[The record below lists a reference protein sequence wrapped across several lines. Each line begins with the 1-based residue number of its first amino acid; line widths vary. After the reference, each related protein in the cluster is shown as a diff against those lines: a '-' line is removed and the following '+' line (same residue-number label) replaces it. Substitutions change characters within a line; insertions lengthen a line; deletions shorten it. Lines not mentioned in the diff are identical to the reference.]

1 MSQNWQP
8 SADIET
14 LKKRARILQ
23 NIRAFFV
30 EKNVLEIEVPTLTS
44 ASVTEVHIDS
54 IPVELF
60 SGQAYMQTSP
70 EYPMKRLLAAGMG
83 DCFYLGKVFRQ
94 GESGGRHNPEF
105 TMLEW
110 YRLGFGIEELSQEV
124 ISLVETLLDVPC
136 ETQELTY
143 AEAVSEYTGLGVFNS
158 SIQDIKSVLHK
169 YHIAIPDKIMDDH
182 DIYLDLLVST
192 LVFPKLRSLTPDK
205 KLITVINDYPISQAA
220 LAKIRM
226 DEKGRKVAA
235 RFEVFVDGMEIAN
248 GYHEIQDAELLK
260 KRFIRDNNRRKKL
273 GKTEMPI
280 DDYLLEAMH
289 SGLPDCSGVALGVDR
304 LMMLAMGKST
314 IQDVISFPL
323 EQC

>member
-1 MSQNWQP
+1 MSKNWQP

-23 NIRAFFV
+23 NIRAFFA

-60 SGQAYMQTSP
+60 SGQAYLHTSP
-70 EYPMKRLLAAGMG
+70 EYPMKRMLAAGLG
-83 DCFYLGKVFRQ
+83 DCYYLGKVFRQ
-94 GESGGRHNPEF
+94 GESGGQHNPEF

-110 YRLGFGIEELSQEV
+110 YRLGFNIEALSQEV
-124 ISLVETLLDVPC
+124 VSLVKTILDVPC
-136 ETQELTY
+136 ETLELSY
-143 AEAVSEYTGLGVFNS
+143 ADVVSEYTGLDVFNS
-158 SIQDIKSVLHK
+158 SVQDIKSVLHQH
-169 YHIAIPDKIMDDH
+169 HIVLPEKMMEDH

-192 LVFPKLRSLTPDK
+192 LVFPKLRSVTPDK

-220 LAKIRM
+220 LAKIRI

-235 RFEVFVDGMEIAN
+235 RFEVFIDGLEVAN
-248 GYHEIQDAELLK
+248 GYYEIQDAEILK
-260 KRFIRDNNRRKKL
+260 KRFISDNNRRKKL
-273 GKTEMPI
+273 GKTKMPI

-314 IQDVISFPL
+314 IKDVISFPL